1 MLTKSELQSQ
11 LRERLEKLTRE
22 RMELEEDKS
31 ASNKEF
37 NESIKAVDERI
48 RGVLNE
54 LETGQGNLPLETAE
68 E

>member
-11 LRERLEKLTRE
+11 LRERLETLTRE
-22 RMELEEDKS
+22 RMDLEEDRS
-31 ASNKEF
+31 ASNKAF
-37 NESIKAVDERI
+37 NESIKTVAEKI

>member
-11 LRERLEKLTRE
+11 LREELEALTRQ
-22 RMELEEDKS
+22 RMDVEESK
-31 ASNKEF
+31 AAANKAH
-37 NESIKAVDERI
+37 NETIKEIDAKI

-68 E
+68 